1 MELYISVGIHFVGN
15 KIISVSALVHNSI
28 EKFIMTSHITR
39 RKTQQQTTST
49 NKSVR
54 YSCTTLYSTLVINM
68 QRHNVAS
75 DLAFRNLLLLY
86 STDLTSAGNYV
97 LLKVTAI

>member
-1 MELYISVGIHFVGN
+1 MKLYFGCRHTLCSEQDDFC
-15 KIISVSALVHNSI
+15 KRSCIICTHI
-28 EKFIMTSHITR
+28 EKFIMTR
-39 RKTQQQTTST
+39 RKTQQQTTSTT